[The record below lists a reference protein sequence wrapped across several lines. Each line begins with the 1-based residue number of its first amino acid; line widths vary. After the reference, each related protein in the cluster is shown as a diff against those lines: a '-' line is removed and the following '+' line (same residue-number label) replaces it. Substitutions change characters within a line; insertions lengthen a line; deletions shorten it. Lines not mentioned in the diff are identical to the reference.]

1 MTPFLHLPASVGADA
16 RYAIG
21 PLLGQGGMGAV
32 YQAWDTLLKV
42 PRAVKFLLPSETGSD
57 LPRQRFEAEARAL
70 MRIDHPN
77 VIRTYDVGDE
87 PLRSGGRITFMVM
100 ELCEGGSPADWVARN
115 GPMPP
120 RLAIDVLVQVCSGLS
135 AIHQYGCVHRD
146 VKPSNVLV
154 SKDGICKLTDFGI
167 ARLEE
172 LGGLTHTGAV
182 FGTIGFMAPEQRRS
196 ARSVDERADVYGA
209 AATLHALVTDRF
221 EMDLFLWD
229 QNPEVL
235 YGVPEVLLPVLRRA
249 LALKPEHRTP
259 SAQQFA
265 TELLEVQQHTSTIAA
280 GTPPLV
286 TRLRA
291 RPVTTPPEEL
301 HPTLH
306 EDVTA
311 GFKRQR
317 TVLLVEDDDSMLEL
331 ARLVL
336 SDLGFRVLDASHG
349 AEAMRVSDAW
359 DGFIDLVVT
368 DLVMPGESGAQLAGA
383 LRRTRPGVHVL
394 LMSAHDPDYLAAIG
408 IELGD
413 DRMLQKPFTPEQL
426 VGAIRGVL
434 GIPAP

>member
-1 MTPFLHLPASVGADA
+1 MTPVLHLPPAVGAGG
-16 RYAIG
+16 RYALG

-42 PRAVKFLLPSETGSD
+42 PRALKFLLPPDADSD
-57 LPRQRFEAEARAL
+57 LPRLRFEAEARAL
-70 MRIDHPN
+70 MRIDHAN

-87 PLRSGGRITFMVM
+87 PLRTGGRLTYMVM
-100 ELCEGGSPADWVARN
+100 ELCEGGSPADWVARH
-115 GPMPP
+115 GPMPA
-120 RLAIDVLVQVCSGLS
+120 RLAIDVIVQVCHGLT
-135 AIHQYGCVHRD
+135 AIHRFGCVHRD

-154 SKDGICKLTDFGI
+154 SRDGVCKLTDFGI

-196 ARSVDERADVYGA
+196 TRSVDERADVYGA

-235 YGVPEVLLPVLRRA
+235 YGVPDALLAVLQRA

-259 SAQQFA
+259 SAHQLA
-265 TELLEVQQHTSTIAA
+265 IELFEVQRHTPTIAP
-280 GTPPLV
+280 GTPPLAIP
-286 TRLRA
+286 LRA
-291 RPVTTPPEEL
+291 RPITLSPDEP

-317 TVLLVEDDDSMLEL
+317 TVLVVEDDDSMLEL
-331 ARLVL
+331 ARLVIT
-336 SDLGFRVLDASHG
+336 DLGFRVLHASHG
-349 AEAMRVSDAW
+349 AEAMRLSDDW

-394 LMSAHDPDYLAAIG
+394 LMSAHEPHYLASIG
-408 IELGD
+408 IDLGE

>member
-1 MTPFLHLPASVGADA
+1 MSTFLHLPAAVGADR
-16 RYAIG
+16 RYALG

-32 YQAWDTLLKV
+32 YQAWDSLLKV
-42 PRAVKFLLPSETGSD
+42 PRAVKFLFPTEAGSD

-77 VIRTYDVGDE
+77 VIRVYDVGEE
-87 PLRSGGRITFMVM
+87 PLRSGGPITYMVM

-120 RLAIDVLVQVCSGLS
+120 RLAIDVIVQVCRGLT
-135 AIHQYGCVHRD
+135 AIHEIGCVHRD

-154 SKDGICKLTDFGI
+154 SKDGACKLTDFGI

-196 ARSVDERADVYGA
+196 ARSVDRRADVYGA

-221 EMDLFLWD
+221 EMDLFLWA

-235 YGVPEVLLPVLRRA
+235 YGVPDALLPPLERA

-259 SAQQFA
+259 SAHQLA
-265 TELLEVQQHTSTIAA
+265 VELLEAQHLAPGIAP

-286 TRLRA
+286 TPLRV
-291 RPVTTPPEEL
+291 RPITTPPDEP

-317 TVLLVEDDDSMLEL
+317 TVLLVEDDESMLEL
-331 ARLVL
+331 AKLVI
-336 SDLGFRVLDASHG
+336 SELGFRVLHASHG

-408 IELGD
+408 IELGE